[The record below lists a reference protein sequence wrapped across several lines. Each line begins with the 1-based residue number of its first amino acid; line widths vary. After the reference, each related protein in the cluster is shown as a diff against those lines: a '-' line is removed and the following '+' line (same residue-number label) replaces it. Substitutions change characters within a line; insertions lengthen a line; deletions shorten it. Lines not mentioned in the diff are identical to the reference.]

1 MSVRAKRRRI
11 TAVVLLVGAYLAAGI
26 AIARVACVSS
36 ATFESRHGLRAALLM
51 PPNLRT
57 FPVEQYATTDEA
69 FEYTMSTVRGD
80 LTRWRLRI
88 DTSGQ
93 RTAFW
98 RRVLAEHLQDRGF
111 TNMRTPW
118 RAGGRLSVFSPSR
131 NRRARLFVKS
141 DHVTF
146 EYWPN
151 LRRGRPKRPIALMRY
166 YAFKIRRA
174 LLGKKPVVNT
184 ITCPS

>member
-1 MSVRAKRRRI
+1 
-11 TAVVLLVGAYLAAGI
+11 
-26 AIARVACVSS
+26 
-36 ATFESRHGLRAALLM
+36 M
-51 PPNLRT
+51 PPNFRT

-69 FEYTMSTVRGD
+69 FEYTMSTVGDD

-88 DTSGQ
+88 ETTPERAGVWRQ
-93 RTAFW
+93 AF
-98 RRVLAEHLQDRGF
+98 AGHLQNRGF

-118 RAGGRLSVFSPSR
+118 RAGGRLGVFSPSR
-131 NRRARLFVKS
+131 NRLARLFVKS

-151 LRRGRPKRPIALMRY
+151 LGRGRPKRPIALMRY

-174 LLGKKPVVNT
+174 LLGKKPAINT
-184 ITCPS
+184 ITGPT